1 MAENVY
7 LLKVSS
13 ACRDQ
18 VAARLALEKA
28 PGQVR
33 LLTAEPLSN
42 YGYPKGAEPSLLAI
56 LDDGVAVGSE
66 NKTEAPHL
74 FVPWPNVLYLAD
86 GSMLSEK
93 K

>member
-7 LLKVSS
+7 LLKVGK
-13 ACRDQ
+13 ACREA
-18 VAARLALEKA
+18 VARRLALDSA

-33 LLTAEPLSN
+33 LVTAEPLSN

-66 NKTEAPHL
+66 NKPEAPHL
-74 FVPWPNVLYLAD
+74 FVPWHNVHYLAD
-86 GSMLSEK
+86 GSLLTEK